1 MTHKKILVIN
11 LNMASGVVADGCL
24 TVLCQNDFV
33 RDSLNNEPI
42 LSVLREVTAK
52 ELGTPIRVQLAVGTA
67 PKAAARPAAQP
78 QKAEAKTIP
87 ASPAEQTA
95 APAATPPW
103 EETKKEDALDELT
116 AKGQQLEH
124 FKIK

>member
-1 MTHKKILVIN
+1 MS
-11 LNMASGVVADGCL
+11 MAG
-24 TVLCQNDFV
+24 
-33 RDSLNNEPI
+33 I
-42 LSVLREVTAK
+42 AK
-52 ELGTPIRVQLAVGTA
+52 YER
-67 PKAAARPAAQP
+67 AAGLFRCPVCARRAQAGAAQ
-78 QKAEAKTIP
+78 ADATM
-87 ASPAEQTA
+87 AGAAQTA

>member
-1 MTHKKILVIN
+1 M
-11 LNMASGVVADGCL
+11 
-24 TVLCQNDFV
+24 
-33 RDSLNNEPI
+33 
-42 LSVLREVTAK
+42 
-52 ELGTPIRVQLAVGTA
+52 GTA
-67 PKAAARPAAQP
+67 PKAAARPVAQP

-87 ASPAEQTA
+87 SSPAAQTA